1 MRASASSLRALARL
15 RRPAA
20 QVGVML
26 LPPPCTLD
34 EWEARAIA
42 HQMALIA
49 ACARDRG
56 DDDGMP
62 TSSSSSTGAATPAT
76 HRR

>member
-1 MRASASSLRALARL
+1 MRASASSLRTLARL

-20 QVGVML
+20 QVGVMV

-42 HQMALIA
+42 HQIALMA

-56 DDDGMP
+56 DDDNEM
-62 TSSSSSTGAATPAT
+62 SSSSATGAATPAT

>member
-1 MRASASSLRALARL
+1 MRAAASSLTKLARL

-42 HQMALIA
+42 HQTALMA

-56 DDDGMP
+56 DDDNGLA
-62 TSSSSSTGAATPAT
+62 SSSSTGAATPAT
-76 HRR
+76 L